1 MIVLGIPV
9 CAERKLKRGEREGAR
24 TYVNVHFSK
33 QHIINTELPFVFAEK
48 TIFQLFSSGDKEDKA
63 DTSSWWV
70 WVFFWF
76 FQKKKKKSLVV
87 KVQTRQATA
96 KEGQFI
102 TGQVLRYIWRTAEGR
117 NGFSSHLLVHTSK
130 DTTVTL
136 EQFWP
141 NSEWD
146 NERAV
151 SVCGQCE
158 QWESS
163 KPIPTFH
170 YSSLTCNSAQ
180 YSLRPFPVP
189 QTVKPIRVI
198 SWPLRGL
205 CLGSN

>member
-1 MIVLGIPV
+1 MSL
-9 CAERKLKRGEREGAR
+9 
-24 TYVNVHFSK
+24 S
-33 QHIINTELPFVFAEK
+33 
-48 TIFQLFSSGDKEDKA
+48 IFLIFP
-63 DTSSWWV
+63 
-70 WVFFWF
+70 
-76 FQKKKKKSLVV
+76 KKKKKCLVV

-141 NSEWD
+141 NSAWD

-158 QWESS
+158 Q
-163 KPIPTFH
+163 
-170 YSSLTCNSAQ
+170 
-180 YSLRPFPVP
+180 
-189 QTVKPIRVI
+189 
-198 SWPLRGL
+198 
-205 CLGSN
+205 